1 MRNSTHNDHNEGIF
15 PPNQENFFQF
25 LNDGRKDLPP
35 PPTPNPL
42 PRSSY
47 APVHPN
53 AFLKAVSRQ
62 MSYKN
67 GLHVQNFS
75 QHVKTLI

>member
-1 MRNSTHNDHNEGIF
+1 MRNSTHDDHNKDIF

-25 LNDGRKDLPP
+25 FPA
-35 PPTPNPL
+35 NPL

-53 AFLKAVSRQ
+53 AFLKAVSRR

-67 GLHVQNFS
+67 GLHVQNFF
-75 QHVKTLI
+75 QHVKMLI